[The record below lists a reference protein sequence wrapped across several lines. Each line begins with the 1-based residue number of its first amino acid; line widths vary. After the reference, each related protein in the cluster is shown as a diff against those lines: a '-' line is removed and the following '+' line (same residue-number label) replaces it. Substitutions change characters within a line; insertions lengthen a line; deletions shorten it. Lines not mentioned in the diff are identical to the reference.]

1 MSPVIA
7 VQVVPE
13 AQILERLSAGQAVQ
27 DVWVTGMLDLDP
39 LVVSRWLCGED
50 MRGIYQPIIVR
61 NSILDGLDLSGRT
74 FYDMVELIDCRIVT
88 ARLKQAYFYSSL
100 LVEDCIFQGD
110 FDGQY
115 IQSEGLIVLHNSV
128 FAGYAD
134 FGGISVR
141 DRIDLLDVSFPGGT
155 NLLRSLMNGSRER
168 LGDGVMLRGCR
179 FRAVDIPV
187 ELQAERLEIA
197 PLVECNLQDVRN

>member
-1 MSPVIA
+1 VSYTIDMSPVNA
-7 VQVVPE
+7 VRVVPE
-13 AQILERLSAGQAVQ
+13 TRILERLSAGQTVQ
-27 DVWVTGMLDLDP
+27 DVWITGMLDLDP
-39 LVVSRWLCGED
+39 LVVSRWLCGE
-50 MRGIYQPIIVR
+50 
-61 NSILDGLDLSGRT
+61 DLSGRT

-100 LVEDCIFQGD
+100 LVEDCVFQGD
-110 FDGQY
+110 FDGRY
-115 IQSEGLIVLHNSV
+115 IQSEGLIVLHNTV

-134 FGGISVR
+134 FGGISVH

-168 LGDGVMLRGCR
+168 LGDEVMLRGCR

-187 ELQAERLEIA
+187 ELEAEQSGIA